1 MEERSKKKRT
11 PPSLSRIIYTVVLVL
26 LIGVF
31 LFSAGSLAIYYWES
45 AQSQQTYN
53 QLQDLK
59 GDYTR
64 PPLQTEPADPNAEE
78 TVTPAEPVNPYVTVT
93 DPETGKEVELLP
105 QFAEL
110 YQLNNDLVGWISVPG
125 TNVDYPVVQRK
136 DTIDYYLRRDYYGK
150 YDSHGCI
157 YVREV
162 CDVNQPSDNV
172 TIYGHRMKDNTMF
185 GQLAKYEKKE
195 FWQEHQFIYFDTL
208 TEFHT
213 YQIIS
218 VFTTTASVGEG
229 FQYHL
234 YVDALAPED
243 LTEFLANCKA
253 NALYDTGLTAEYGD
267 KLLTLS
273 TCEYT
278 HSNGRLV
285 VVAKRIQ

>member
-1 MEERSKKKRT
+1 MEESSNKKR
-11 PPSLSRIIYTVVLVL
+11 PAPKLSRVIYIVVLVL

-45 AQSQQTYN
+45 SQSQQTYN
-53 QLQDLK
+53 QLQEIK

-64 PPLQTEPADPNAEE
+64 PPLQTDPVTDSTVVSTGSTEPR
-78 TVTPAEPVNPYVTVT
+78 NPYVTVT

-125 TNVDYPVVQRK
+125 TDIDYPVVQRK
-136 DTIDYYLRRDYYGK
+136 ETIDYYLRRDYYGK

-162 CDVNQPSDNV
+162 CDVNTPSDNV

-185 GQLAKYEKKE
+185 GQLARYEKKSY
-195 FWQEHQFIYFDTL
+195 WQENQYIYFDTL

-234 YVDALAPED
+234 FVDALAPED
-243 LTEFLANCKA
+243 MQKYLANCKA
-253 NALYDTGLTAEYGD
+253 NAIYDTGLTAEYGD
-267 KLLTLS
+267 KLITLS

-278 HSNGRLV
+278 HENGRLV
-285 VVAKRIQ
+285 IVAKRIQ

>member
-1 MEERSKKKRT
+1 MEEQAKKKR
-11 PPSLSRIIYTVVLVL
+11 PVKASRVIYIAVLVL

-31 LFSAGSLAIYYWES
+31 LFSAGYLAVYYWHS
-45 AQSQQTYN
+45 HQSQGTYN
-53 QLQDLK
+53 ELQALK

-64 PPLQTEPADPNAEE
+64 PPLNVTPVDPSGDSAAPTTEPH
-78 TVTPAEPVNPYVTVT
+78 NPYVTVT

-110 YQLNNDLVGWISVPG
+110 YQLNNDLVGWITVPG
-125 TNVDYPVVQRK
+125 TNIDYPVVQRK
-136 DTIDYYLRRDYYGK
+136 ETVDYYLRRDYHGK

-157 YVREV
+157 YVREA
-162 CDVNQPSDNV
+162 CDVNAPSDNI

-185 GQLAKYEKKE
+185 GHLAKYEKKS
-195 FWQEHQFIYFDTL
+195 FWEENQFIYFDTL

-229 FQYHL
+229 FQYHTF
-234 YVDALAPED
+234 VDAASPED
-243 LTEFLANCKA
+243 MTKYMNSCKA

-267 KLLTLS
+267 KLITLS

-278 HSNGRLV
+278 HENGRLV
-285 VVAKRIQ
+285 IVAKRIQ

>member
-1 MEERSKKKRT
+1 MEENPNKNAKKTATRV
-11 PPSLSRIIYTVVLVL
+11 IYIVLLVV

-45 AQSQQTYN
+45 HQSQQTYN
-53 QLQDLK
+53 ELQNLR

-64 PPLQTEPADPNAEE
+64 PMLQTNPTVSNSEPTAE
-78 TVTPAEPVNPYVTVT
+78 TTEPPSPFVTVI

-110 YQLNNDLVGWISVPG
+110 YVLNNDLVGWITVPG
-125 TNVDYPVVQRK
+125 TDIDYPVVQRK
-136 DTIDYYLRRDYYGK
+136 ETIDYYLRRDFYGK

-162 CDVNQPSDNV
+162 CDVNEPSDNV

-185 GQLAKYEKKE
+185 GQLARYEKKAYWE
-195 FWQEHQFIYFDTL
+195 ENQYLYFDTL

-234 YVDALAPED
+234 YVDALGPED
-243 LTEFLANCKA
+243 LTKFLANCKA
-253 NALYDTGLTAEYGD
+253 NAIYNTGLTAEYGD

-278 HSNGRLV
+278 HENGRLV
-285 VVAKRIQ
+285 IVAKRIQ

>member
-1 MEERSKKKRT
+1 MEEQKEKKARSGKV
-11 PPSLSRIIYTVVLVL
+11 SRIIYIVVLVL

-31 LFSAGSLAIYYWES
+31 LFSAGSLAVYYWES
-45 AQSQQTYN
+45 GQSQQSYN
-53 QLQDLK
+53 ELQAMK

-64 PPLQTEPADPNAEE
+64 PPFAPTSATAQNNA
-78 TVTPAEPVNPYVTVT
+78 TATEPVNPYVTVT
-93 DPETGKEVELLP
+93 DPKTGKEVELLP

-110 YQLNNDLVGWISVPG
+110 YQVNRDLVGWISIPG
-125 TNVDYPVVQRK
+125 TNIDYPVVQRK

-162 CDVNQPSDNV
+162 CDVNAPSDNI

-195 FWQEHQFIYFDTL
+195 FWQANQYIYFDTL

-234 YVDALAPED
+234 FVDALEPED
-243 LTEFLANCKA
+243 MSKYLAGCKA
-253 NALYDTGLTAEYGD
+253 NAIYDTGLTAEPGD
-267 KLLTLS
+267 KLITLS

-278 HSNGRLV
+278 HENGRLV

>member
-1 MEERSKKKRT
+1 MEERSQKKGISPK
-11 PPSLSRIIYTVVLVL
+11 LSRIIYTVVLVL

-45 AQSQQTYN
+45 NQSQQTYN
-53 QLQDLK
+53 HLQDLK

-64 PPLQTEPADPNAEE
+64 PPAKTEP
-78 TVTPAEPVNPYVTVT
+78 VTPGTDETAAPTEPHNPYVTVT
-93 DPETGKEVELLP
+93 DPETGEDVQLLP

-110 YQLNNDLVGWISVPG
+110 YQLNNDLVGWITVPG
-125 TNVDYPVVQRK
+125 TNIDYPVVQRK
-136 DTIDYYLRRDYYGK
+136 ETIDYYLRRDYHGK

-162 CDVNQPSDNV
+162 CDVNKPSDNV
-172 TIYGHRMKDNTMF
+172 TLYGHRMKDHTMF

-195 FWQEHQFIYFDTL
+195 YWEQNQYLYFDTL

-234 YVDALAPED
+234 FVDALEPSD
-243 LTEFLANCKA
+243 MKKFLSNCKA
-253 NALYDTGLTAEYGD
+253 NALYQTGLTAEYGD

-278 HSNGRLV
+278 HENGRLV
-285 VVAKRIQ
+285 IVAKRIQ